1 MIILGDLQLGHKD
14 LDTWKPGPNSAG
26 GVSVQIIFQNDTQKT
41 IKYVYFDV
49 VPYNAVKDAQSCT
62 ISGKTKAGLKCT
74 GPIQPGKIFRDVC
87 WENVWYNYSI
97 TTLDLV
103 MVEVLYMD
111 GSSEKLTGANIKY
124 GDPPGCYIA
133 TAVYGSYDCPQVWT
147 LRRFRDH
154 TLAASWY
161 GRTFLHA
168 YYAVSP
174 TLVKWF
180 GRTAWFQKLWRGPLD
195 RLVARLRDEG
205 VADTP
210 YQDREW

>member
-1 MIILGDLQLGHKD
+1 MYRADSAGQDFPGRMLGKCLVQLFHYNAGPGHGGGPLHGRQLG
-14 LDTWKPGPNSAG
+14 
-26 GVSVQIIFQNDTQKT
+26 
-41 IKYVYFDV
+41 
-49 VPYNAVKDAQSCT
+49 
-62 ISGKTKAGLKCT
+62 
-74 GPIQPGKIFRDVC
+74 
-87 WENVWYNYSI
+87 
-97 TTLDLV
+97 
-103 MVEVLYMD
+103 
-111 GSSEKLTGANIKY
+111 KLTGANIKY